1 MIGTR
6 IKNRRKQLR
15 ITQKELGAAIGKGES
30 TISEWEAGK
39 RSPDVELIYA
49 LAEALHTTPAYLMG
63 WSDDPEPAAQL
74 HPMDIETNRAYTTRS
89 AFDILLHCAGF
100 SESLDDDA
108 NWTVHKD
115 DFSIDMHEEKASRI
129 MAQTLQYFAYLVERE
144 Q

>member
-49 LAEALHTTPAYLMG
+49 LKVRL
-63 WSDDPEPAAQL
+63 
-74 HPMDIETNRAYTTRS
+74 
-89 AFDILLHCAGF
+89 
-100 SESLDDDA
+100 
-108 NWTVHKD
+108 
-115 DFSIDMHEEKASRI
+115 
-129 MAQTLQYFAYLVERE
+129 
-144 Q
+144 